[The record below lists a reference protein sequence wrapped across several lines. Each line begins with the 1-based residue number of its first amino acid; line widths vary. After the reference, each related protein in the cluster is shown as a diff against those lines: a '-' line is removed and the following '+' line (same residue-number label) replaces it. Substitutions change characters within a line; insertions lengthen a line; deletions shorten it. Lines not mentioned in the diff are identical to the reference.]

1 MDRTTRIKLRK
12 LLVELY
18 EDARKIRQVVS
29 DAGLNAGRINLSG
42 TAENIWHDV
51 LVEAEKVDKIGQLI
65 ETVCAEF
72 PEKCAELEA
81 LWGRTDTLAPH
92 PISSA
97 AGTAKPAP
105 TETPLAEPSATM
117 PPPTADGLSSPNAQP
132 PARFI
137 PVELPRALRL
147 TEIDKQLLSALFAQA
162 AKVTVLTEF
171 TDGLTSTRVLLVRP
185 TADNGIT
192 ELPAVVKLGPRSL
205 IEPEWQATQHHILRQ
220 MPGFAAVRGVPV
232 YLADGANEMGAL
244 CYAQVGDGVFDVES
258 LSRYASHASVQDLW
272 QVLATRLFRQL
283 GELWRNT
290 QSWAPISFQQRYD
303 SILPVNLEVVVDA
316 KATGYPMVLDAAYLA
331 TTSGALP
338 SFSPNTV
345 VRLDGFIVTE
355 RSDDGRHLIVD
366 LPKAADTLAAYRL
379 RVYYPAAS
387 ATARVGE
394 PYPSTIGQVRT
405 NRQLLLQ
412 GYVQPHLGAEVDLAQ
427 GTVALPDGAT
437 LPNPLPLLPVLLARR
452 HEGWLATIHGDLNLR
467 NVLIDPAAR
476 TTHMIDCASSRQD
489 HVLHDLLRL
498 ERDFLT
504 DLAAQTFFNA
514 NLPPT
519 AIVSCYRALHCA
531 CRGSI
536 HEPGHFALPSDL
548 DPALEKLFIVLA
560 TLRQA
565 VRERLAVTGGWAEY
579 YTGLVIHLLGALK
592 YRDLDQSAPGRQ
604 PKAIAF
610 WAAATLADLL
620 QHLEKGDEGFCYAI
634 QWQPFDINGTTGR
647 AAQVAPP
654 SSAQSRAVDPALALE
669 TLPSKGITLPAAD
682 AHPPV
687 QRRLDVAVPAQ
698 ATVQRPFLLAVA
710 VRQQSSPPLVIS
722 ELPVQHSGQAH
733 LDWPAHEPYV
743 RLRAQVVAPDCTIVG
758 EDSYTFKLYRNLDSE
773 VYYFSLIPKSIG
785 RLTIIVRLYQDSDIL
800 SSTPTYTLVSE
811 QVVGEVP
818 MQLHS
823 SEPVAVQAAPQRGQS
838 LSRMTDQPPIK
849 ILFLAA
855 NPLDT
860 VRLGTDE
867 EARAID
873 LALRQADYRGF
884 AVAAHHAVRIDDL
897 QELLLRHRPD
907 ILHFSGHGAATNAII
922 LQDAQGNS
930 VPVRGAALGRLFRT
944 LKDNL
949 RCVVLNACYTADN
962 AAGLAE
968 VIDCVVGIEDAITD
982 SAALQFA
989 TAFYRALGYG
999 RSIQEA
1005 FDLGQ
1010 VQIELAG
1017 LGEAEAL
1024 HLHENRAQAAQM
1036 RFASAPASTLATSSM
1051 PSGNDN
1057 AHTSSALVQPAQTG
1071 IPVKRQ
1077 DTLTPGNPPAMP
1089 KRQLTPQSKM
1099 QLVNALLACPSMD
1112 DRQTRNDIVNN
1123 LSDAIKS
1130 NIKRSDTARVDILN
1144 IVNTATNYANGL
1156 EELITWVRFYEGDS
1170 LSMQAVDQLL
1180 DA

>member
-51 LVEAEKVDKIGQLI
+51 LVEAEKIDKIGQLV

-81 LWGRTDTLAPH
+81 LWGRTDNLAPN
-92 PISSA
+92 PISGA
-97 AGTAKPAP
+97 AGTAKPTP
-105 TETPLAEPSATM
+105 TETPLAEPSAAMT
-117 PPPTADGLSSPNAQP
+117 PPAAADLLNAQP
-132 PARFI
+132 PVRTI
-137 PVELPRALRL
+137 PMDLPRALRL

-171 TDGLTSTRVLLVRP
+171 TDGLTATRVLLARP
-185 TADNGIT
+185 TAANGIN

-220 MPGFAAVRGVPV
+220 MPGFAAVRGLPV

-272 QVLATRLFRQL
+272 QVMANRLFRQL

-290 QSWAPISFQQRYD
+290 QQRASISFQQRYD
-303 SILPVNLEVVVDA
+303 SILPVNLVVALDSTA
-316 KATGYPMVLDAAYLA
+316 KGPTVLLDAADLA
-331 TTSGALP
+331 ASTDEAPVLA
-338 SFSPNTV
+338 PNTR
-345 VRLDGFIVTE
+345 VRLDGFVVTE
-355 RSDDGRHLIVD
+355 ISTDGRELTLD
-366 LPKAADTLAAYRL
+366 LAEQTGMAYRL
-379 RVYYPAAS
+379 RIQQPENAPPVN
-387 ATARVGE
+387 VGQ
-394 PYPSTIGQVRT
+394 PYPSVVGRVLTT
-405 NRQLLLQ
+405 RQLLLQ
-412 GYVQPHLGAEVDLAQ
+412 SYVHSHLNAQLDLTKE
-427 GTVALPDGAT
+427 TVPLPDGAT
-437 LPNPLPLLPVLLARR
+437 LPNPLLALPTLLTRR
-452 HEGWLATIHGDLNLR
+452 QEGWLATIHGDLNLR
-467 NVLIDPAAR
+467 NILIDPAAR

-519 AIVSCYRALHCA
+519 AIVNCYRALHCA
-531 CRGSI
+531 CRGST
-536 HEPGHFALPSDL
+536 HEPGHFALPGDL

-565 VRERLAVTGGWAEY
+565 VRERLAVAGEWAEY

-610 WAAATLADLL
+610 WAAATLVDLL
-620 QHLEKGDEGFCYAI
+620 EHLEEQNEGFCYAI
-634 QWQPFDINGTTGR
+634 QWRPFDINGTTGR
-647 AAQVAPP
+647 AAQALPP
-654 SSAQSRAVDPALALE
+654 SSGQSRTVNPELALE
-669 TLPSKGITLPAAD
+669 TLPSKGITLPAND
-682 AHPPV
+682 AQPPV

-710 VRQQSSPPLVIS
+710 VRQNSSPPLVIS

-733 LDWPAHEPYV
+733 LEWPANEPYV
-743 RLRAQVVAPDCTIVG
+743 RLRAQVLAPECTIVG

-773 VYYFSLIPKSIG
+773 VYYFSLIPKSTG

-823 SEPVAVQAAPQRGQS
+823 SEPVAVQPAPQRGQS
-838 LSRMTDQPPIK
+838 LTRATDQPPIK

-873 LALRQADYRGF
+873 LALRQADYRDF
-884 AVAAHHAVRIDDL
+884 AVASHHAVRIDDL

-907 ILHFSGHGAATNAII
+907 ILHFSGHGASTNAII

-930 VPVRGAALGRLFRT
+930 VPVRGAALGRLFRA

-982 SAALQFA
+982 TAALQFA

-999 RSIQEA
+999 RSVQEA

-1024 HLHENRAQAAQM
+1024 HLHENRPQAAQV
-1036 RFASAPASTLATSSM
+1036 RFAGASAPTVATPSTPSS
-1051 PSGNDN
+1051 NDN
-1057 AHTSSALVQPAQTG
+1057 AHTSPAPLHPAQTS

-1077 DTLTPGNPPAMP
+1077 DTLTPGKPPTMP

-1130 NIKRSDTARVDILN
+1130 NIKRSDTARVDLLN

-1170 LSMQAVDQLL
+1170 LTMQAVDQLL